1 MVNTGRTKIS
11 LFLFFRKKSYRP
23 TLGPKNGQNQE
34 TTTLAS
40 KPGVDPKN
48 ALIGTTSGQGTKSY
62 GFTYDG
68 AHRLTDGQYY
78 SGATN
83 SLQSSYN
90 LLNLPAQIV

>member
-48 ALIGTTSGQGTKSY
+48 ALIGTTPQRPRGP
-62 GFTYDG
+62 DG
-68 AHRLTDGQYY
+68 RLRRLPHPVG
-78 SGATN
+78 SAAAATHGMPIPMI
-83 SLQSSYN
+83 ST
-90 LLNLPAQIV
+90 AM

>member
-1 MVNTGRTKIS
+1 MRCGKYRQNKDISFPILSQKIVIV
-11 LFLFFRKKSYRP
+11 
-23 TLGPKNGQNQE
+23 QE

-48 ALIGTTSGQGTKSY
+48 ALIGTTSGLGTKSY